1 MLFLSLMKSKKE
13 TSPVRSRDKV
23 IQSLYEIELS
33 GSDLKDILADLA
45 LQSRYPH
52 FKDLLTGVINSKE
65 DIDTVL
71 ADNMDRKLSSLDP
84 IERNTLRLATY
95 ELLYTKTDAPIIIN
109 ESIRLS
115 KKYGAVDGHKYVNAV
130 LDRIYKSIS
139 E

>member
-1 MLFLSLMKSKKE
+1 MKSKKE
-13 TSPVRSRDKV
+13 TSPLRSRDKV

-33 GSDLKDILADLA
+33 GSDFKDILADLA

-52 FKDLLTGVINSKE
+52 FKDLLTGVINSRE
-65 DIDTVL
+65 DIDNML
-71 ADNMDRKLSSLDP
+71 AKNMDRKLSSLDP
-84 IERNTLRLATY
+84 IERSTLRLATY

-130 LDRIYKSIS
+130 LDRIYKSNS
-139 E
+139 

>member
-1 MLFLSLMKSKKE
+1 MKSKKA

-52 FKDLLTGVINSKE
+52 FKDLLSGVINSKE
-65 DIDTVL
+65 DIDAIL

-84 IERNTLRLATY
+84 IERSTLRLATY

-130 LDRIYKSIS
+130 LDRIYKSNS

>member
-1 MLFLSLMKSKKE
+1 MKSKKE

-65 DIDTVL
+65 DIDTTL
-71 ADNMDRKLSSLDP
+71 ENNMDRKLSSLDP

-130 LDRIYKSIS
+130 LDRIYKSNS

>member
-1 MLFLSLMKSKKE
+1 MKSKKE

-52 FKDLLTGVINSKE
+52 FKDLLSGVINSKE
-65 DIDTVL
+65 DIDAIL

-130 LDRIYKSIS
+130 LDRIYKSNS

>member
-130 LDRIYKSIS
+130 LDRIYKSNS

>member
-1 MLFLSLMKSKKE
+1 MKSKKE

-65 DIDTVL
+65 DIDTIL
-71 ADNMDRKLSSLDP
+71 ANNMDRKLSSLDP
-84 IERNTLRLATY
+84 IERNALRLATY

-130 LDRIYKSIS
+130 LDRIYKSNS

>member
-1 MLFLSLMKSKKE
+1 MKSKKA

-65 DIDTVL
+65 EIDSIL
-71 ADNMDRKLSSLDP
+71 ANNMDRKLSSLDP

-130 LDRIYKSIS
+130 LDRIYKSNS

>member
-1 MLFLSLMKSKKE
+1 MKSKKE

-23 IQSLYEIELS
+23 IQSLYEIGLS
-33 GSDLKDILADLA
+33 GSNLKDILADLA

-65 DIDTVL
+65 DIDNML
-71 ADNMDRKLSSLDP
+71 ANNMDRKLSSLDP

-130 LDRIYKSIS
+130 LDRIYKSNS
-139 E
+139 EQV

>member
-1 MLFLSLMKSKKE
+1 MKSKKE

-52 FKDLLTGVINSKE
+52 FKDLLSGVINSKE
-65 DIDTVL
+65 DIDAIL

-84 IERNTLRLATY
+84 IERSTLRLATY
-95 ELLYTKTDAPIIIN
+95 ELLYTETDAPIIIN